1 MSESVETAADVITV
15 PIDFISHD
23 GKTRINAKL
32 WTSARFGTP
41 DAPGEEKPK
50 AVIQIVHGMAEYI
63 DRYDD
68 LAGYFV
74 SRGFVVCAEDHIGH
88 GGSVASEEDYGHM
101 PAHGGKQILLGDV
114 NTLRRIV
121 SECFPDVPYVM
132 YGHSMGS
139 FIVRDYV
146 PRAGEG
152 LAAVVLTGTGNV
164 PEMLSNLGRTLARMF
179 AAVRGERFR
188 SKMIDDLGAGGYN
201 NKIVSPRTEL
211 DWLSTDPAV
220 VDAYIADPKCGFMF
234 TVGGYATLLEMTG
247 DVVTT
252 DCAEHVRKDLPHLY
266 ASGDQD
272 PVGEM
277 GAGVRAAV
285 QLLRDAGVETVDM
298 KLYPGMRHEIHNEI
312 GREQVYADLADWI
325 EAHV

>member
-1 MSESVETAADVITV
+1 MSEPVITV
-15 PIDFISHD
+15 PLEFTSHD

-32 WTSARFGTP
+32 WTCARFGTP
-41 DAPGEEKPK
+41 DAPGAEAPK

-88 GGSVASEEDYGHM
+88 GGSVASEKDLGHM
-101 PAHGGKQILLGDV
+101 PVKGGKQILMCDV
-114 NTLRRIV
+114 DKLRKMV
-121 SECFPDVPYVM
+121 SGFFPGVPYVL

-146 PRAGEG
+146 ARAGEG
-152 LAAVVLTGTGNV
+152 LAAVVLTGTGNI
-164 PEMLSNLGRTLARMF
+164 PELLSALGRKLAGVF
-179 AAVRGERFR
+179 AKVRGERFH
-188 SKMIDDLGAGGYN
+188 SKQIDNMAVGGYDKFIPN
-201 NKIVSPRTEL
+201 ARTQQ

-220 VDAYIADPKCGFMF
+220 VDAYIADPMCGFMF
-234 TVGGYATLLEMTG
+234 TVGGYATLFELTR

-252 DCAEHVRKDLPHLY
+252 ECAQHTPKDVPFLF
-266 ASGDQD
+266 ASGADD

-277 GAGVRAAV
+277 GKGVKAAAE
-285 QLLRDAGVETVDM
+285 LLRDAGVEQVDCE
-298 KLYPGMRHEIHNEI
+298 LYPGMRHEIHNEI
-312 GREQVYADLADWI
+312 GHEQVYADLADWI
-325 EAHV
+325 EAHAK